1 MTTGL
6 TATKNGSKTS
16 VESILLE
23 KLDRRTAIIPIVGE
37 TELIVHQF
45 SEKEKKKMRDLQGQ
59 KVRAKKEPKDIMA
72 EFLSSAYWMDEAVE
86 GEERDPG
93 TARQG
98 FPAVGLKNAIC
109 SGARF
114 FDGVTMTS
122 MKVAVRVL
130 GEGINQLVPLD
141 FGECRMRED
150 MVRVANGNA
159 DLRYRAAYWPWK
171 MNLHVVYAANLI
183 SLEGLVNLTNAGG
196 MGGIGEWRPSAPKS
210 MTGIYGVFHVDEGS
224 VVEGGE

>member
-1 MTTGL
+1 MTGIK
-6 TATKNGSKTS
+6 APSKNGSSAK
-16 VESILLE
+16 VEPIMLE
-23 KLDRRTAIIPIVGE
+23 RLDRRTAIIPIVGE
-37 TELIVHQF
+37 TELIVHKF

-59 KVRAKKEPKDIMA
+59 KVRSKKEPKDIMA
-72 EFLSSAYWMDEAVE
+72 EYLSSIYWMDEDAE
-86 GEERDPG
+86 QDPSA
-93 TARQG
+93 ARQG

-130 GEGINQLVPLD
+130 GEGTEQLVPLE
-141 FGECRMRED
+141 FGENRMRED

-171 MNLHVVYAANLI
+171 MNLHVVYAANLL
-183 SLEGLVNLTNAGG
+183 SLEALVNLTNAGG

-210 MTGIYGVFHVDEGS
+210 MTGIYGAFHVDES
-224 VVEGGE
+224 EVVEG